1 MRRSKLE
8 MYVDILKV
16 LVQRGPLKIT
26 HIMNKANVNCSVL
39 RECLDFLTKQ
49 GLVEE
54 KTLKRERVVYLIT
67 QRGVTVL
74 KQLRELKEVLPIV
87 EETGNETRNQASYL
101 F

>member
-16 LVQRGPLKIT
+16 LAQKGPLKLT
-26 HIMNKANVNCSVL
+26 HVMYKANVNCGVL
-39 RECLDFLTKQ
+39 KEYLDFLTKQ

-54 KTLKRERVVYLIT
+54 KIIRRERVVYAIT

-74 KQLRELKEVLPIV
+74 HQFRELKEVLPIV
-87 EETGNETRNQASYL
+87 EETKNQTPYL